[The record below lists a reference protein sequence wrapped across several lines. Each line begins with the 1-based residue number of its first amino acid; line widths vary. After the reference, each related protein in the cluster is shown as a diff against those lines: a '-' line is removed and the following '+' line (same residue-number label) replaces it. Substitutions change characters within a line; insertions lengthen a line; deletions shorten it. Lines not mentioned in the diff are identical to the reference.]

1 DSLQAVVPPGKVQK
15 DPETPPAAELASRAD
30 HELRMVSEAAARDP
44 NKTLCGRCLREVQ
57 IGEAVMKTKSRSPKY
72 ICKTCNKVGSTLS
85 RRLHGWP
92 LPCWNSLSSTEQ
104 SQFWRSVCEQHDS
117 AHGTLQY
124 EKIKGLLT
132 DVFERKVRSVTSH
145 ACTGPFLPLSV
156 WESRGYELEPIRAK
170 AESREDDLFGTVY
183 RVATLETGV
192 KHEEEDVRS
201 IIQKAERHVR
211 KRKAEQSAGPEAC
224 SDDGDSPKAAAPC
237 KEDEFHDW
245 ESISSDE
252 PTGKDAPREPKSAA
266 KKAAKAKPKA
276 KATPEQRAF
285 QRQAQKTVQDLERL
299 QKEAAKLVAKSA
311 VPIPTLQGAAEAAKC
326 CLQDAQAVLKGKST
340 SLSFQK
346 KDVQKIKKDLD
357 SALQEQKNL
366 CKALKAM
373 GAGGLHALAA
383 AAAKAA
389 E

>member
-1 DSLQAVVPPGKVQK
+1 MSAQTLSDSLAPTQMQMPLDESQQALVPAQMPSGDSLQAVVPPGKVQK
-15 DPETPPAAELASRAD
+15 DLETPPAAEPASRAD

-156 WESRGYELEPIRAK
+156 WESRGYDLEPIRAK

-211 KRKAEQSAGPEAC
+211 KRKAEQSAGQNGSWYGLGFCISFSSLSCSCLSCCCLIYHVELSTQKPCCVLAC
-224 SDDGDSPKAAAPC
+224 SP
-237 KEDEFHDW
+237 
-245 ESISSDE
+245 
-252 PTGKDAPREPKSAA
+252 
-266 KKAAKAKPKA
+266 
-276 KATPEQRAF
+276 
-285 QRQAQKTVQDLERL
+285 L
-299 QKEAAKLVAKSA
+299 
-311 VPIPTLQGAAEAAKC
+311 
-326 CLQDAQAVLKGKST
+326 
-340 SLSFQK
+340 
-346 KDVQKIKKDLD
+346 
-357 SALQEQKNL
+357 
-366 CKALKAM
+366 
-373 GAGGLHALAA
+373 
-383 AAAKAA
+383 
-389 E
+389 